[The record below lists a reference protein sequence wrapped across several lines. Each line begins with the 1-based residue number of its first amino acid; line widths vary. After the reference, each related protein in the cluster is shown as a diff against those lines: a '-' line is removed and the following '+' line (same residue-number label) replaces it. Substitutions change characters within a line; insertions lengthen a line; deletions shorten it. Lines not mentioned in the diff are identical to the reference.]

1 MQQWLKAIFFTT
13 LLTITAA
20 AWAQDA
26 AKPADKTVAPAA
38 APNKNNTEHVLRLEG
53 CEFEITL
60 PGEPYNSRRC
70 DPEDPEKCSRITN
83 YTKTFGLDATVNFNI
98 TCNPAEEGMF
108 AKYSGEV
115 MKATLTAMVGKD
127 HLEELKTDMYEGKDF
142 KQAILIGNGKVNDQ
156 DRMYSAQLWIGQTSV
171 FTAEGEIIGYAGED
185 ADKMFADIV
194 GSVRPIPVDAPQKDD
209 EKSTEKE
216 DEDKKEDVK
225 KDAKEETKEEAKKP

>member
-1 MQQWLKAIFFTT
+1 MQQWLKAIFFTV
-13 LLTITAA
+13 LLTVTAA

-26 AKPADKTVAPAA
+26 AKSD

-70 DPEDPEKCSRITN
+70 DPENPEKCSRITN

-108 AKYSGEV
+108 GKYSGEV
-115 MKATLTAMVGKD
+115 MKTTLAAMVGKD
-127 HLEELKTDMYEGKDF
+127 KLEEFKTDMFEGKDF
-142 KQAILIGNGKVNDQ
+142 KQAILIGNGKVNNQ

-171 FTAEGEIIGYAGED
+171 FTAEGEIIGYAGDE
-185 ADKMFADIV
+185 ADRMFADIV
-194 GSVRPIPVDAPQKDD
+194 GSVRPIPVDAPQKDGE
-209 EKSTEKE
+209 EKKAEE
-216 DEDKKEDVK
+216 KKEDDR
-225 KDAKEETKEEAKKP
+225 KDDTKEEAKKP

>member
-1 MQQWLKAIFFTT
+1 MQQWLTAIFFTT
-13 LLTITAA
+13 LLTVTAA

-26 AKPADKTVAPAA
+26 AKSDTPAA

-53 CEFEITL
+53 CEFQVTL

-70 DPEDPEKCSRITN
+70 NPEDPEKCSRITN

-115 MKATLTAMVGKD
+115 MKTTLSAMVGKD
-127 HLEELKTDMYEGKDF
+127 KLEEFKTDMFEGTDF
-142 KQAILIGNGKVNDQ
+142 KQAILIGNGKVNQQ
-156 DRMYSAQLWIGQTSV
+156 DRMYSAQLWIGQKSV
-171 FTAEGEIIGYAGED
+171 FTAEGEIIGYAGQE

-194 GSVRPIPVDAPQKDD
+194 GSVRPIPVDAPQKDG
-209 EKSTEKE
+209 EKKTEEEKPA
-216 DEDKKEDVK
+216 EDKKED
-225 KDAKEETKEEAKKP
+225 TKEDAKKP

>member
-26 AKPADKTVAPAA
+26 AKPATDAA

-53 CEFEITL
+53 CEFEVTL

-70 DPEDPEKCSRITN
+70 DPENPDKCSRITN

-127 HLEELKTDMYEGKDF
+127 RLEDFKTDMFEGKDF
-142 KQAILIGNGKVNDQ
+142 KQAILIGNGKVNEQ
-156 DRMYSAQLWIGQTSV
+156 ERMYSAQLWIGQKSV
-171 FTAEGEIIGYAGED
+171 FTAEGEIIGYAGDE

-194 GSVRPIPVDAPQKDD
+194 GSVRPIPADAAAQKDGD
-209 EKSTEKE
+209 E
-216 DEDKKEDVK
+216 DEEEKAEEKTEEK
-225 KDAKEETKEEAKKP
+225 PAAEKDETKKEEAKKP